1 MMESP
6 VPVEKKHKE
15 ERLLNLIAYLLD
27 SGRPRTFTELLGTVY
42 QDSPQETAREIASTR
57 KKFERDKAE
66 LRELD
71 IDIEV
76 VRTGAGEE
84 AYRIDRGGY
93 YLPHIE
99 LDDRE
104 RFTLATALKFFL
116 GPDNPFSNDAHN
128 ASLKLTFDGPD
139 ERGEEPYLEWVG
151 FPANRGYLATIM
163 DALKKRK
170 TISFSYTSPD
180 SPAAVSREVD
190 PYGVFSRDGNWY
202 MVGNCHLRGGLRT
215 FRLERISDDIT
226 VNGGGGAAPD
236 FEIPASFELT
246 NVDRWFWEFSDEE
259 RQQVVVRLDPA
270 IAFLRTSSPGALTSE
285 REIGNGVVEVEYSVV
300 DVEQF
305 LRWALSIG
313 PGVTI
318 ISPQELRS
326 AVIDRLRAFLGRKDG
341 A

>member
-1 MMESP
+1 
-6 VPVEKKHKE
+6 
-15 ERLLNLIAYLLD
+15 
-27 SGRPRTFTELLGTVY
+27 
-42 QDSPQETAREIASTR
+42 
-57 KKFERDKAE
+57 
-66 LRELD
+66 
-71 IDIEV
+71 
-76 VRTGAGEE
+76 
-84 AYRIDRGGY
+84 
-93 YLPHIE
+93 
-99 LDDRE
+99 
-104 RFTLATALKFFL
+104 
-116 GPDNPFSNDAHN
+116 
-128 ASLKLTFDGPD
+128 
-139 ERGEEPYLEWVG
+139 
-151 FPANRGYLATIM
+151 
-163 DALKKRK
+163 
-170 TISFSYTSPD
+170 
-180 SPAAVSREVD
+180 
-190 PYGVFSRDGNWY
+190 
-202 MVGNCHLRGGLRT
+202 MVGNCHFRGGLRT